1 MSQIFNAYINALTED
16 TAPDFAA
23 DFGYERD
30 TSASSS
36 KKVKWW
42 RHGNGKG
49 SDIAS
54 AGTTNLDNATGDLV
68 DVTGTTTI
76 TAITL
81 AEGRG
86 VWVRFT
92 GILTLTHGA
101 SLILPTSANITTA
114 AGDVAYFRGYASSVV
129 RCVAYQRLTGAP
141 LAGGG
146 GGVSGPGSSVDN
158 AIARWDG
165 TGGSAIQDYTS
176 GAPTIS
182 DTGVMTL
189 QKQIITKS
197 STGTS
202 AADISIIGDDNL
214 SYPKGI
220 QFDGTNSSINF
231 YYGGAR
237 YGGFFGAG
245 EGWKVVNSLQFSW
258 SSSGS
263 DVCGAASDTGLKR
276 AAAKFIGATDGGS
289 GAGGFWLSE
298 MTAPSAP
305 AANEVYIYAQDNGA
319 GKTQIMAL
327 FSSGAAQQIA
337 IQP

>member
-30 TSASSS
+30 TSASGS

-42 RHGNGKG
+42 RHANGKG

-54 AGTTNLDNATGDLV
+54 ASTVVLDNATGDLV

-101 SLILPTSANITTA
+101 SLVLPTSANIATA
-114 AGDVAYFRGYASSVV
+114 AGDYAYFRGYSGGVV

-182 DTGVMTL
+182 DTGILTMANALYIQDDVGNDKFGLASGNAGIRFTTG
-189 QKQIITKS
+189 QIVFT
-197 STGTS
+197 T
-202 AADISIIGDDNL
+202 
-214 SYPKGI
+214 
-220 QFDGTNSSINF
+220 
-231 YYGGAR
+231 GGAR
-237 YGGFFGAG
+237 YGQFYQSTGFAV
-245 EGWKVVNSLQFSW
+245 KNDLQYSW
-258 SSSGS
+258 SSGT
-263 DVCGAASDTGLKR
+263 DVYLAGADTGIKR
-276 AAAKFIGATDGGS
+276 AIAKFCGPTDGGS
-289 GAGGFWLSE
+289 GAGGFWLKE

-305 AANEVYIYAQDNGA
+305 AANEVYIYAEDNGS
-319 GKTQIMAL
+319 GKTRVMAL
-327 FSSGAAQQIA
+327 FSSGAAQVIA
-337 IQP
+337 TEP

>member
-1 MSQIFNAYINALTED
+1 MSTTFQAYINALTED

-30 TSASSS
+30 QSASGS

-42 RHGNGKG
+42 RLSNSLG

-54 AGTTNLDNATGDLV
+54 AGTLNLDNATGDMV
-68 DVTGTTTI
+68 DVTGTTGI

-81 AEGRG
+81 TAGRE
-86 VWVRFT
+86 VKVRFT

-114 AGDVAYFRGYASSVV
+114 DGDIAIFRGYSGSVV
-129 RCVAYQRLTGAP
+129 RCVGYQRLTGAA
-141 LAGGG
+141 LAGSGG
-146 GGVSGPGSSVDN
+146 ISGPGSSVDN
-158 AIARWDG
+158 AIVRWNG
-165 TGGSAIQDYTS
+165 TGGTAIQDYTS

-182 DTGVMTL
+182 DTGVLTM
-189 QKQIITKS
+189 QKQIVTKS
-197 STGTS
+197 SNGTS
-202 AADISIIGDDNL
+202 AGDISIIGDDNL
-214 SYPKGI
+214 SFPKGI
-220 QFDGTNSSINF
+220 QFDGTNSTVNF
-231 YYGGAR
+231 FYGGAR
-237 YGGFFGAG
+237 YGAFAGAG
-245 EGWKVVNSLQFSW
+245 EGWKVVSGLQFSW
-258 SSSGS
+258 SSNGS
-263 DVCGAASDTGLKR
+263 DACGAASDTGLKR
-276 AAAKFIGATDGGS
+276 AAAKFVGATDGGS
-289 GAGGFWLSE
+289 GAGGFWLKE